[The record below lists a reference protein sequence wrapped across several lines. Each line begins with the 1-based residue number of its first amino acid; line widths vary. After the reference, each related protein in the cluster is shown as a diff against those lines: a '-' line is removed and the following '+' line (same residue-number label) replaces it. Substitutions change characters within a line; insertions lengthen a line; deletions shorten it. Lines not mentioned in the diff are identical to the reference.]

1 LGRDKWGLSRVK
13 ASAGTRPRSM
23 AALWFRNFP
32 LAYCSLLKTRLTT
45 LILDETLTRLRRR
58 SAACG
63 ARWDAHNRTAV
74 RAAQRRLRGRL
85 TPPPPSRNDLLFARR
100 EARSRRQPV
109 IAERDERCPKGI
121 ADRSPGSC
129 SGSRSRR
136 SIAWRLVG
144 APMGGLL
151 RQSPLWPP
159 AEERRFKPIEASMHR
174 ARSLF
179 QLCSYFH
186 KRWVDVLRDTSRTA
200 RRHRLL

>member
-1 LGRDKWGLSRVK
+1 VWSGPSGDVLGRDKWGLSRVK

-85 TPPPPSRNDLLFARR
+85 TPPPA
-100 EARSRRQPV
+100 V
-109 IAERDERCPKGI
+109 AERFVICAQGGPQSTSTGNCGAGRTLSER
-121 ADRSPGSC
+121 DRGSE
-129 SGSRSRR
+129 S
-136 SIAWRLVG
+136 
-144 APMGGLL
+144 GLL
-151 RQSPLWPP
+151 L
-159 AEERRFKPIEASMHR
+159 RFAVATLYR
-174 ARSLF
+174 VAF
-179 QLCSYFH
+179 GCV
-186 KRWVDVLRDTSRTA
+186 W
-200 RRHRLL
+200 